1 MRRHPT
7 LHARVRVALL
17 GGPALA
23 LALGCGGSA
32 ARSGSTAAPP
42 VAVKTMPAIPD
53 LSKVRT
59 FTQPIPELPRDKSG
73 MTPASLVRLG
83 TLEHPE
89 SAWNSGLQGWAVYDF
104 VVDADGRV
112 NPKYVRLV
120 RASHDVFATP
130 AKAAV
135 LAATFSPA
143 TQGGKAVASL
153 VRLPVYF
160 SLEQAGKG
168 R

>member
-1 MRRHPT
+1 MRRHPSP
-7 LHARVRVALL
+7 HARVRAAVLC
-17 GGPALA
+17 GPALV
-23 LALGCGGSA
+23 LALGCGGA
-32 ARSGSTAAPP
+32 PARSGSAAAPP

-59 FTQPIPELPRDKSG
+59 FTQPIPELPSDKRG
-73 MTPASLVRLG
+73 ITPASLVRLG
-83 TLEHPE
+83 TLDHPE
-89 SAWNSGLQGWAVYDF
+89 SAWNTGLQGWAVYDF
-104 VVDADGRV
+104 VVDGDGRV

-120 RASHDVFATP
+120 RASDDVFAAP

-143 TQGGKAVASL
+143 TQGGKPVASL